1 MNLCTSYDCS
11 DDESEGGIGRKVAID
26 GSGGVSGHDND
37 GGVIVNYPRNKRHS
51 TGDVASEVAPFRS
64 SLLARKG
71 SQTQLWIFRSIYR
84 VQHPLRYPGS
94 LNVFMEVT
102 HDVVVDDSHITNS

>member
-1 MNLCTSYDCS
+1 MIREGTSSLNLEINLLVNLCTSYDCS

-37 GGVIVNYPRNKRHS
+37 GVIVNYPRNKRHS

-71 SQTQLWIFRSIYR
+71 SQTQLWTFRSIYIAFIF
-84 VQHPLRYPGS
+84 S
-94 LNVFMEVT
+94 
-102 HDVVVDDSHITNS
+102 